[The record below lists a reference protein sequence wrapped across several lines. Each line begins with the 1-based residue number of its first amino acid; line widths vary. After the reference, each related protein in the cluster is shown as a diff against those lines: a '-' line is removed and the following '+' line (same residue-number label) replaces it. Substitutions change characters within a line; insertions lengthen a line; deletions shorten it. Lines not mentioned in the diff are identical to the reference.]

1 MARTPLFG
9 MLQRSLNHAQRS
21 LRTGEPVLE
30 ILDKS
35 KERRAVS
42 RRDVLIASATAGAA
56 ASCRTAIAPAIQ
68 IPMGTEPP
76 RVAIIGA
83 GIAGLVAGY
92 RLQQAGIA
100 VRLYDAQNRAGGR
113 MFSLRN

>member
-9 MLQRSLNHAQRS
+9 LLQRSLSQAQRS

-42 RRDVLIASATAGAA
+42 RRDFLIATAAAAAT
-56 ASCRTAIAPAIQ
+56 ASCRTAIPPALQ
-68 IPMGTEPP
+68 IPMGTEHP

-83 GIAGLVAGY
+83 GIAGLIAGY
-92 RLQQAGIA
+92 RLQQAGIPGSGH
-100 VRLYDAQNRAGGR
+100 R
-113 MFSLRN
+113 